1 MRACRS
7 MSETSTQRVAQLG
20 RRLSTNCWPFIFATE
35 LYNQPHKLPSPAHF
49 LSCVLLSKSR
59 WMSAKHRAVINCFVV
74 RIYSSFQME
83 ISEEKCQ
90 MILVMKWKNN
100 ELINNQEVEML
111 EWYISSAD
119 FCKQNTA
126 H

>member
-1 MRACRS
+1 
-7 MSETSTQRVAQLG
+7 
-20 RRLSTNCWPFIFATE
+20 
-35 LYNQPHKLPSPAHF
+35 
-49 LSCVLLSKSR
+49 
-59 WMSAKHRAVINCFVV
+59 MSAKHRAVINCFVV

>member
-1 MRACRS
+1 
-7 MSETSTQRVAQLG
+7 
-20 RRLSTNCWPFIFATE
+20 
-35 LYNQPHKLPSPAHF
+35 
-49 LSCVLLSKSR
+49 
-59 WMSAKHRAVINCFVV
+59 
-74 RIYSSFQME
+74 ME

-90 MILVMKWKNN
+90 MILVMKWNNN